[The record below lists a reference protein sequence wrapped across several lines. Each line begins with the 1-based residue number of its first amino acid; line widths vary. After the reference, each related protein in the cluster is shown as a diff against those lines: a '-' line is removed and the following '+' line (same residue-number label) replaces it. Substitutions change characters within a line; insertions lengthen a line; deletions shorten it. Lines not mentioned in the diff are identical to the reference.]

1 MSDVLAFFYSIPW
14 FAWIP
19 IVAILGGT
27 VVKLVK
33 MSHRHAERMAMIRA
47 GMRPDSKALDREV

>member
-19 IVAILGGT
+19 IVAIICGA
-27 VVKLVK
+27 VVKVVQ
-33 MSHRHAERMAMIRA
+33 MSHRHEERMAMIRA
-47 GMRPDSKALDREV
+47 GMRPDPKHDRDA